1 MPRTR
6 DTRITGYE
14 PLLSPAALLDEL
26 PLADE
31 AAATVERTRRQIR
44 AVLDGADDRLLVIA
58 GPCSV
63 HDPAA
68 ALDYAGRLRAVRDR
82 LAGDLLIV
90 MRVYFEKPR
99 TVTGWKGL
107 INDPGMDGGHDVH
120 RGLRTARRLLL
131 DIVNLGLPVGCEWLD
146 PITPQYIADAV
157 TWGAIGARTTESQ
170 VHRQLASGLSM
181 PVGFKNGTDGDVQ
194 VAVDACRASATG
206 HTFFGVT
213 PFGAAAVVTT
223 AGNLDTHVILRGG
236 RSGPNYEAS
245 HVSKALDL
253 IAAAGLPRRLMVD
266 ASHGN
271 SGKDHGRQPAVS
283 AAIAEQVA
291 AGEHGLTGVMLESF
305 LLAGK
310 QEPGPPA
317 TLAYGQSVTDACMDF
332 DTTAA
337 VLDGLAAAVRSRR
350 SSSFSTERTVANPAR
365 QLITAAEA
373 AG

>member
-26 PLADE
+26 PLSE
-31 AAATVERTRRQIR
+31 TAAGTVERTRADVR
-44 AVLDGADDRLLVIA
+44 AVLDGSDDRLLVIA

-68 ALDYAGRLRAVRDR
+68 ALDYAGRLHALRDR
-82 LAGDLLIV
+82 HHDDLLVV

-107 INDPGMDGGHDVH
+107 INDPDMDGGHDVH

-131 DIVNLGLPVGCEWLD
+131 DIVELGLPVGCEWLD

-213 PFGAAAVVTT
+213 HNGAAAVVTT
-223 AGNLDTHVILRGG
+223 AGNADTHVILRGG
-236 RSGPNYEAS
+236 RGGPNYEAS
-245 HVSKALDL
+245 HVAKALDL
-253 IAAAGLPRRLMVD
+253 ITGAGLARRLMVD

-271 SGKDHGRQPAVS
+271 SGKDHRRQPVVTAS
-283 AAIAEQVA
+283 LADQVA

-305 LLAGK
+305 LRAGR
-310 QEPGPPA
+310 QEPGPPN
-317 TLAYGQSVTDACMDF
+317 TLTYGQSVTDACLDI

-337 VLDGLAAAVRSRR
+337 VLTGLAAAVQTRR
-350 SSSFSTERTVANPAR
+350 NAF
-365 QLITAAEA
+365 
-373 AG
+373 